1 MKIVYFC
8 SLFMIKK
15 TGILLVN
22 LGTPDTPS
30 NSDVY
35 KYLIEFLTDE
45 RVIDF
50 GWLKRNLLV
59 RGIIVPARYKNSAK
73 TYREIWDKD
82 RGSPLLYHLQ
92 DLAQKVQQIVSNSY
106 TVEYAMRYQNPNLET
121 TLNKFKDQ
129 LVDKII
135 VLPLFPQY
143 SSACNGSVMQKVQ
156 EITAKWTTIPDIKLI
171 HHFYDD
177 DGFIEA
183 FANRGNEYNFDE
195 FDHILFSYHGLPARQ
210 IKKADLSKN
219 HCLQNKDCCSKITE
233 INQHCYKAQC
243 YATTNA
249 IAQKLNLP
257 KEKYTTTFQSRLG
270 KEIWLEPYTVDVIP
284 QLAKEGK
291 KKLLIFSPAFVADCL
306 ETLYE
311 IQVEYL
317 ELFKKYGG
325 EHITLVKSLNAEDD
339 WANAVSNLVLKK

>member
-1 MKIVYFC
+1 
-8 SLFMIKK
+8 MIKQ

-92 DLAQKVQQIVSNSY
+92 DLSKKVQQRLGENYIVD
-106 TVEYAMRYQNPNLET
+106 YAMRYQNPSLESA
-121 TLNKFKDQ
+121 LDKFRLQ
-129 LVDKII
+129 QVDKIV

-143 SSACNGSVMQKVQ
+143 SSACNGSVIQKVQ
-156 EITAKWTTIPDIKLI
+156 EITSKWLTIPDLRYI
-171 HHFYDD
+171 HHFYDNSK
-177 DGFIEA
+177 FIDA
-183 FANRGNEYNFDE
+183 FVAQGNKFNFDDY
-195 FDHILFSYHGLPARQ
+195 DHVLFSYHGLPARHLKNGD
-210 IKKADLSKN
+210 ITKK
-219 HCLQNKDCCSKITE
+219 HCLQNKDCCATITE

-243 YATTNA
+243 YATT
-249 IAQKLNLP
+249 QLMVEKLGLT
-257 KEKYTTTFQSRLG
+257 KEKYTVSFQSRLG
-270 KEIWLEPYTVDVIP
+270 KEVWLEPYTVAVIP
-284 QLAKEGK
+284 ELAKQGK
-291 KKLLIFSPAFVADCL
+291 KKLLVFSPAFVADCL

-311 IQVEYL
+311 IRTEYL
-317 ELFKKYGG
+317 ELFKEHGG
-325 EHITLVKSLNAEDD
+325 ESITLVESLNSEDK
-339 WANAVSNLVLKK
+339 WVEAVCDIVKD

>member
-1 MKIVYFC
+1 MD
-8 SLFMIKK
+8 KK

-50 GWLKRNLLV
+50 GWWKRNLLV
-59 RGIIVPARYKNSAK
+59 RGAIVPARYKNSAK
-73 TYREIWDKD
+73 TYREIWDKE

-92 DLAQKVQQIVSNSY
+92 DLAAKVQQQLGNDFV
-106 TVEYAMRYQNPNLET
+106 VEYAMRYQNPSLQGALEK
-121 TLNKFKDQ
+121 LQKLQVNKI
-129 LVDKII
+129 V

-143 SSACNGSVMQKVQ
+143 SSACNGSVLQRVQ
-156 EITAKWTTIPDIKLI
+156 EITSSWQTIPDIKLI
-171 HHFYDD
+171 HHFYDNAK
-177 DGFIEA
+177 FIDA
-183 FANRGNEYNFDE
+183 FVARGNEHNFED
-195 FDHILFSYHGLPARQ
+195 FDHVLFSYHGLPARQ
-210 IKKADLSKN
+210 LQKADLSKK
-219 HCLQNKDCCSKITE
+219 HCLQDASCCASITE

-243 YATTNA
+243 YATT
-249 IAQKLNLP
+249 KLIVDKLGLS
-257 KEKYTTTFQSRLG
+257 KDKYTVTFQSRLG

-284 QLAKEGK
+284 QLGKAGK

-311 IQVEYL
+311 IRVEYL
-317 ELFKKYGG
+317 ELFEQYGG
-325 EHITLVKSLNAEDD
+325 EHITLVESLNSEDNWVD
-339 WANAVSNLVLKK
+339 AVCDIVTT

>member
-1 MKIVYFC
+1 MTKQ
-8 SLFMIKK
+8 

-22 LGTPDTPS
+22 LGTPDSPS

-92 DLAQKVQQIVSNSY
+92 DLAEKVQQILGENFIVDF
-106 TVEYAMRYQNPNLET
+106 AMRYQNPSLENA
-121 TLNKFKDQ
+121 LNNFKNKQ
-129 LVDKII
+129 VDRI
-135 VLPLFPQY
+135 VILPLFPQY
-143 SSACNGSVMQKVQ
+143 SSACNGSVLQKVQ
-156 EITAKWTTIPDIKLI
+156 EISSRWTTIPDLKLI

-177 DGFIEA
+177 EAFIDA
-183 FANRGNEYNFDE
+183 FANRGKEHNFDD

-210 IKKADLSKN
+210 IIKADLTKK
-219 HCLQNKDCCSKITE
+219 HCLQSKDCCAQITS

-249 IAQKLNLP
+249 IAKKLDLP

-270 KEIWLEPYTVDVIP
+270 KEIWLEPYTVEVIP

-317 ELFKKYGG
+317 ELFREFGG
-325 EHITLVKSLNAEDD
+325 EQITLVKSLNAGDD
-339 WANAVSNLVLKK
+339 WAKAVSKIVLK